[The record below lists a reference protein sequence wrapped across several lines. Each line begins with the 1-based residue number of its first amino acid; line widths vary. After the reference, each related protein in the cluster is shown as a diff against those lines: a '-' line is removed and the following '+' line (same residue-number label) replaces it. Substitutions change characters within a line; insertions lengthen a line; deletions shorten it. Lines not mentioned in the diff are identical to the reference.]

1 MDCIF
6 CKIVSRE
13 IKSYKIYE
21 DEDNIAFLDVFPLV
35 EGQTIVTTKKHYGG
49 YIFDMPDYAYTSLW
63 NTVKVVSKM
72 LDKNLPA
79 ERTMVVVSGVSVEH
93 NHIKLFPVQNVK
105 SNSVDQDTYSKL
117 KEMVDLQWYSGFLVN
132 MPVKEKADDKKLEEI
147 ARRVGTTNH

>member
-1 MDCIF
+1 MGCVF
-6 CKIVSRE
+6 CKIVSGE
-13 IKSYKIYE
+13 IKSYKVYE

-49 YIFDMPDYAYTSLW
+49 YLFDMPEDAYTSLW
-63 NTVKVVSKM
+63 KTVRKVSKM

-79 ERTMVVVSGVSVEH
+79 KRTMVVVSGVSVEH

-105 SNSVDQDTYSKL
+105 SDSVDPDTYSRL
-117 KEMVDLQWYSGFLVN
+117 KKMVDSQWYSGFLVN

-147 ARRVGTTNH
+147 ARRVGTTV